1 MRPPMAKPDEVLLSK
16 MLIEL
21 KNVSLFYGANA
32 ALDNLSIEVQGG
44 AVGLLGPNG
53 AGKSTLLKTLLGFV
67 EPSQGTASVFGL
79 DVKTDPLGIRRQVGY
94 MPEDECLILGMNA
107 VQLVSYAGELCG
119 MPRRDAMQRAHEV
132 LYYVGL
138 DEERY
143 RPIDGYSAGMKQRVK
158 LAQALIH
165 DPKLLLLDEPT
176 NGMDTNGRD
185 EMLELVKDIA
195 VDKGINVILSSHLL
209 PDVEFACSE
218 IIALSHGSVI
228 IQGQIETLKKN
239 RGQAFDLRVVGDN
252 EAYIAALE
260 RHHYRI
266 EVRPDK
272 HLRVTSGSQEQT
284 GTKFFFQLAYDTG
297 VQLRQLRE
305 VRHSLED
312 VFAEVMSVDAQ

>member
-1 MRPPMAKPDEVLLSK
+1 

-21 KNVSLFYGANA
+21 KNVSLFYGATA
-32 ALDNLSIEVQGG
+32 ALDNISMEVQGG

-67 EPSQGTASVFGL
+67 EPSQGTASAFGL

-218 IIALSHGSVI
+218 IIALSHGSVL
-228 IQGQIETLKKN
+228 IQGQIETLKEN

-252 EAYIAALE
+252 AAYIAALE
-260 RHHYRI
+260 RHNYRI

-305 VRHSLED
+305 VKHSLED
-312 VFAEVMSVDAQ
+312 VFTEVMSIDSQ

>member
-1 MRPPMAKPDEVLLSK
+1 

-21 KNVSLFYGANA
+21 KNVSLFYGTNA

-67 EPSQGTASVFGL
+67 QPSQGTASVFGL

-107 VQLVSYAGELCG
+107 VQLISYAGELCG

-143 RPIDGYSAGMKQRVK
+143 RPIDGYSVGMKQRVK

-228 IQGQIETLKKN
+228 IQEQIDTLKKN

-252 EAYIAALE
+252 TAYIAALE
-260 RHHYRI
+260 RHNYRI

-272 HLRVTSGSQEQT
+272 HLRVTSSSQEQT
-284 GTKFFFQLAYDTG
+284 HTKFFFQLAYDTG

-312 VFAEVMSVDAQ
+312 VFAEVMSVDL

>member
-1 MRPPMAKPDEVLLSK
+1 

-21 KNVSLFYGANA
+21 KNVSLFYGTNA

-67 EPSQGTASVFGL
+67 EPSQGRAAVFGL

-94 MPEDECLILGMNA
+94 MPEDECLIPGMNA
-107 VQLVSYAGELCG
+107 IQLVSYAGELCG
-119 MPRRDAMQRAHEV
+119 MPSRDAMQRAHEV

-143 RPIDGYSAGMKQRVK
+143 RPIDGYSVGMKQRVK

-165 DPKLLLLDEPT
+165 DPQLLLLDEPT

-209 PDVEFACSE
+209 PDVEYACSE

-228 IQGQIETLKKN
+228 IQGQIDTLKKDK
-239 RGQAFDLRVVGDN
+239 GQAFDLRVVGDD

-260 RHHYRI
+260 RHNYRI

-284 GTKFFFQLAYDTG
+284 DTKFFFQLAYNTG
-297 VQLRQLRE
+297 VQLRQMRE

-312 VFAEVMSVDAQ
+312 VFAEVMSVDA

>member
-1 MRPPMAKPDEVLLSK
+1 MAKPDEVLSSK

-94 MPEDECLILGMNA
+94 MPEDECLIFGMNA

-143 RPIDGYSAGMKQRVK
+143 RPIDGYSVGMKQRVK

-209 PDVEFACSE
+209 PDVEFACSD

-228 IQGQIETLKKN
+228 IQGEIETLKKN

-260 RHHYRI
+260 RHNYRI

-272 HLRVTSGSQEQT
+272 HLRATSDNQGET
-284 GTKFFFQLAYDTG
+284 DTKFFFQLAYDTG

-312 VFAEVMSVDAQ
+312 VFAEVISVDSQ

>member
-1 MRPPMAKPDEVLLSK
+1 

-21 KNVSLFYGANA
+21 KNVSLFFGTTV
-32 ALDNLSIEVQGG
+32 ALDNLSLEVQGG

-53 AGKSTLLKTLLGFV
+53 AGKSTLLKTLLGFIQ
-67 EPSQGTASVFGL
+67 PNQGSAAVFGMN
-79 DVKTDPLGIRRQVGY
+79 VQTDPLEIRRQVGY
-94 MPEDECLILGMNA
+94 MPEDECLIPGMNA
-107 VQLVSYAGELCG
+107 VQLVAYAGELCG
-119 MPRRDAMQRAHEV
+119 MPSRDAMQRAHEV

-143 RPIDGYSAGMKQRVK
+143 RAIDGYSAGMKQRVK

-176 NGMDTNGRD
+176 NGMDTGGRE

-209 PDVEFACSE
+209 PDVEYACHE
-218 IIALSHGSVI
+218 IIALSHGSVV
-228 IQGQIETLKKN
+228 IQGQIETLKQNKG
-239 RGQAFDLRVVGDN
+239 RAFDLRIVGDSD
-252 EAYIAALE
+252 AYITALE
-260 RHHYRI
+260 RQNYRV
-266 EVRPDK
+266 EVRPDE
-272 HLRVTSGSQEQT
+272 HLRVTSESQGET

-312 VFAEVMSVDAQ
+312 IFAEVMSVDAQ

>member
-1 MRPPMAKPDEVLLSK
+1 

-21 KNVSLFYGANA
+21 KNVSLFYGTTA
-32 ALDNLSIEVQGG
+32 ALDNLSMEVQGG

-67 EPSQGTASVFGL
+67 EPTQGTASVFGL

-94 MPEDECLILGMNA
+94 MPEDECLIPGMNA

-119 MPRRDAMQRAHEV
+119 MPSRDAMQRAHEV
-132 LYYVGL
+132 LYYIGL

-143 RPIDGYSAGMKQRVK
+143 RTIDGYSAGMKQRVK

-176 NGMDTNGRD
+176 NGMDTSGRD

-195 VDKGINVILSSHLL
+195 TDKGINVILSSHLL
-209 PDVEFACSE
+209 PDVEFACHE

-228 IQGQIETLKKN
+228 VQGQIETLKKN
-239 RGQAFDLRVVGDN
+239 KGQAFDLRIVGDN
-252 EAYIAALE
+252 EVYIAALE
-260 RHHYRI
+260 RHNYHI

-272 HLRVTSGSQEQT
+272 HLRVTSGGQEQT
-284 GTKFFFQLAYDTG
+284 DTKFFFKLAYDTG

-312 VFAEVMSVDAQ
+312 IFAEVMSVDV

>member
-1 MRPPMAKPDEVLLSK
+1 

-32 ALDNLSIEVQGG
+32 ALDDLSIEVQGG

-67 EPSQGTASVFGL
+67 EPSQGTATVFGL
-79 DVKTDPLGIRRQVGY
+79 DVKTDPLEIRRQVGY
-94 MPEDECLILGMNA
+94 MPEDECLIPGMNA
-107 VQLVSYAGELCG
+107 IQLVSYAGELCG
-119 MPRRDAMQRAHEV
+119 MPSRDAMQRAHEV

-143 RPIDGYSAGMKQRVK
+143 RPIDGYSVGMKQRVK

-176 NGMDTNGRD
+176 NGMDTSGRN

-218 IIALSHGSVI
+218 IIALSHGSVV
-228 IQGQIETLKKN
+228 IQGQIDTLKKD

-260 RHHYRI
+260 RHNYRT

-284 GTKFFFQLAYDTG
+284 DTKFFFQLAYDTG
-297 VQLRQLRE
+297 VQLRQMRE

-312 VFAEVMSVDAQ
+312 VFAEVMSVDA